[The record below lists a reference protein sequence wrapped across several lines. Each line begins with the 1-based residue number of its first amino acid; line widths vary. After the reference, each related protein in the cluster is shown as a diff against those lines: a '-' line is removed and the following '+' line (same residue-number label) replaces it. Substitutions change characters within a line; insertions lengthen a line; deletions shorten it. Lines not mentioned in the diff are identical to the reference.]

1 MPGQQSPDRLPPAGP
16 ATTSPGKAGPLS
28 RYWREVLLLLGSLLV
43 AIYVVEAALQFLPE
57 PYIDFLRNQ
66 AATAEGRGFDSRS
79 HKAVIE
85 ELRAQGIDAWAPY
98 YPVHLQD
105 ADSRELLGSDR
116 SLFLLSG
123 IANVTTVYCNEN
135 GPWIVYES
143 DERGFRNPRGLWS
156 EAGIEAAL
164 IGDSFVHGACVEDG
178 NDIAGWLRKQGVKR
192 TLALAQ
198 GGNNPLIYLATIKEY
213 LGEIR
218 PRHVFW
224 FHFEGNDLA
233 VDVSRPNTN
242 PALRAY
248 LGPDGRQGLADQQDT
263 TDALLRRYIGERMSQ
278 SALNTTLS
286 LLRLEATTKKLGK
299 LLDRGAAT
307 TSMQLADYREI
318 LVQARNFVA
327 SWGGELV
334 VVYLPG
340 LERYKDR
347 DDDALFRRGEFL
359 AMVQELGLPLVDV
372 HAAFRLNPD
381 PAGLFAL
388 RFGPHYNELG
398 YAVAGEAV
406 LGYLRSRPPAQAAT
420 P

>member
-1 MPGQQSPDRLPPAGP
+1 MPGQQSPDGPPPPGP
-16 ATTSPGKAGPLS
+16 ATTSSGRAGLLS
-28 RYWREVLLLLGSLLV
+28 RYWREILLLLGSLLV
-43 AIYVVEAALQFLPE
+43 AVYMVETALQFLPE
-57 PYIDFLRNQ
+57 PYIDYLRKQ
-66 AATAEGRGFDSRS
+66 AAGAEGRVFDSRS
-79 HKAVIE
+79 HKAVIA
-85 ELRAQGIDAWAPY
+85 ELRAQGSDAWAPY
-98 YPVHLQD
+98 YPVHLQE

-116 SLFLLSG
+116 SLFLLGG
-123 IANVTTVYCNEN
+123 IASVTTVYCNEN

-143 DERGFRNPRGLWS
+143 DERGFRNPRGLWG

-178 NDIAGWLRKQGVKR
+178 KDIGGWLRAHGAER

-213 LGEIR
+213 LGEVR

-233 VDVSRPNTN
+233 VDVSRPGTN

-248 LGPDGRQGLADQQDT
+248 LGPEGSQGLADQQDT
-263 TDALLRRYIGERMSQ
+263 TDALLRRYIDERMSK

-299 LLDRGAAT
+299 LLDPAAST
-307 TSMQLADYREI
+307 ASMQLADYRRI
-318 LVQARNFVA
+318 LEEAQAFVA
-327 SWGGELV
+327 AWGGELV

-340 LERYKDR
+340 LERYKNR
-347 DDDALFRRGEFL
+347 DDPALFRRGEFL

-372 HAAFRLNPD
+372 HETFRRASD
-381 PAGLFAL
+381 PVSLFSL
-388 RFGPHYNELG
+388 RFGPHYNESG
-398 YAVAGEAV
+398 YALVGEAV
-406 LGYLRSRPPAQAAT
+406 LGYLRKPPRASAAT